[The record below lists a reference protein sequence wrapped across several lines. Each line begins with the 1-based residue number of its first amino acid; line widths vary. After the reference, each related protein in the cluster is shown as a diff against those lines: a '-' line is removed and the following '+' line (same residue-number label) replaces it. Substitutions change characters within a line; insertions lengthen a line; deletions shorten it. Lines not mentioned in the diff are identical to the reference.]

1 MVKFPVRCSFVWN
14 SKKDWTVIYHKDDV
28 TNDLDYITEVKLR
41 EIGRTIKI
49 SGKIKNNYCKV
60 VKDDKIPRKIMQS
73 PLLKSNLQKAI
84 RLGKIEEA
92 LVTSLNLIQ
101 IDFFNFIRRLLIISI
116 EDVGVVLNNLPLLSF
131 LLMSHQNIEI
141 NNEII
146 QQLLITVYTL
156 CQYPTKHIPESD
168 NCELDYSKYDYNDP
182 LIVSLIIA
190 SEYGG
195 FKGDI
200 RLYKRMIN
208 SPNKI
213 ILNVKKGNL
222 VLTRGIKKIDILP
235 ASIDHH
241 CYPWI
246 IQYIADRIDLEGDT
260 VKSLIWNN
268 SSKIN
273 YREEHVMMDK
283 KVWKNVTKIHREFVK
298 QIMSKI
304 TFRDVGFNKP
314 NL

>member
-1 MVKFPVRCSFVWN
+1 
-14 SKKDWTVIYHKDDV
+14 
-28 TNDLDYITEVKLR
+28 
-41 EIGRTIKI
+41 
-49 SGKIKNNYCKV
+49 
-60 VKDDKIPRKIMQS
+60 
-73 PLLKSNLQKAI
+73 
-84 RLGKIEEA
+84 
-92 LVTSLNLIQ
+92 
-101 IDFFNFIRRLLIISI
+101 
-116 EDVGVVLNNLPLLSF
+116 
-131 LLMSHQNIEI
+131 
-141 NNEII
+141 
-146 QQLLITVYTL
+146 
-156 CQYPTKHIPESD
+156 
-168 NCELDYSKYDYNDP
+168 
-182 LIVSLIIA
+182 
-190 SEYGG
+190 
-195 FKGDI
+195 
-200 RLYKRMIN
+200 MIN

-241 CYPWI
+241 CYPLI

-283 KVWKNVTKIHREFVK
+283 KVWKNVTKIHTEFVK

-304 TFRDVGFNKP
+304 TFRYVGFNKP